1 MSPRRNHDASS
12 PLGRALRAGAGAPG
26 RAARGGVHGATA
38 DDPGAGAAVIQCHGL
53 TKRYGDRVAVDDLTL
68 AVPDGA
74 ICGLLGP
81 NGAGKTTAIRML
93 LGLAAPTGGSARL
106 LGAAPGD
113 SGFADVMRS
122 VGAMVEGPALYL
134 NTGARANLAIRAAAL
149 GISPRDPQLDE
160 TLRFVGLADRAR
172 GRVRGFSLG
181 MRQRLGLGLALL
193 GHPRLVILDEPTNGL
208 DPAGIVEIR
217 DLIGALPARGTTVL
231 VSSHLLAEVQ
241 LMCDRV
247 AIIDH
252 GRLVADGMLDDV
264 LATATRRTWEI
275 RTPAAATQAAAGAL
289 RAAGMNAHTASAT
302 SVTIADD
309 DKITG
314 RRIVAALAAADVDID
329 EIRHDAPNLE
339 QAFLALTAEPTP

>member
-1 MSPRRNHDASS
+1 PRRAAE
-12 PLGRALRAGAGAPG
+12 PAG
-26 RAARGGVHGATA
+26 
-38 DDPGAGAAVIQCHGL
+38 DAVIECRGL
-53 TKRYGDRVAVDDLTL
+53 TKRYGRRVAVDDLTL
-68 AVPDGA
+68 RVPEGA

-93 LGLAAPTGGSARL
+93 LGLARPTAGSGLL
-106 LGAAPGD
+106 LGSSAGD
-113 SGFADVMRS
+113 PGFAEVMRG

-134 NTGARANLAIRAAAL
+134 NAGARSNLAIRAAAL
-149 GISPRDPQLDE
+149 GISPRDGQLDE
-160 TLRFVGLADRAR
+160 ILAFVGLADRAR

-217 DLIGALPARGTTVL
+217 ELIAALPARGTTVL

-252 GRLVADGMLDDV
+252 GRLVADGAIGDV
-264 LATATRRTWEI
+264 LASATRRSWEI
-275 RTPAAATQAAAGAL
+275 RTPPGGAHAAAAGL
-289 RAAGMNAHTASAT
+289 IAAGLPAVVASPT
-302 SVTIADD
+302 KVTLAETGA
-309 DKITG
+309 ITG
-314 RRIVAALAAADVDID
+314 RRVIAALAAAGVEVD
-329 EIRHDAPNLE
+329 ELRHDAPNLE
-339 QAFLALTAEPTP
+339 QAFLALTAEPTS

>member
-1 MSPRRNHDASS
+1 MN
-12 PLGRALRAGAGAPG
+12 
-26 RAARGGVHGATA
+26 
-38 DDPGAGAAVIQCHGL
+38 AAVIECEGL

-68 AVPDGA
+68 SVPDGA

-93 LGLAAPTGGSARL
+93 LGLAAPSGGSARL
-106 LGAAPGD
+106 LGVAPGD
-113 SGFADVMRS
+113 RGFAAVMRT

-134 NTGARANLAIRAAAL
+134 NTSARANLAIRAAAL
-149 GISPRDPQLDE
+149 GISPRDPQLGE
-160 TLRFVGLADRAR
+160 ILRFVGLADRAR

-193 GHPRLVILDEPTNGL
+193 GSPRLVVLDEPTNGL

-217 DLIGALPARGTTVL
+217 ELIRTLPERGTTVL
-231 VSSHLLAEVQ
+231 VSSHLLAEIQ

-252 GRLVADGMLDDV
+252 GRLVADGPLDDV
-264 LATATRRTWEI
+264 LAAATRRGWEV
-275 RTPAAATQAAAGAL
+275 RVPATTAQATADSLRLAGLSAVVATP
-289 RAAGMNAHTASAT
+289 S
-302 SVTIADD
+302 SITIADSD
-309 DKITG
+309 SDSDVVTG
-314 RRIVAALAAADVDID
+314 RRLIQALAAADVEVD

>member
-1 MSPRRNHDASS
+1 MTPQRDHEASS
-12 PLGRALRAGAGAPG
+12 PLGRARRRAGGA
-26 RAARGGVHGATA
+26 A
-38 DDPGAGAAVIQCHGL
+38 DDRPAGTAVIECHGL
-53 TKRYGDRVAVDDLTL
+53 TKHYGDRVAVDDLTL
-68 AVPDGA
+68 AVPEGA

-93 LGLAAPTGGSARL
+93 LGLGAPTGGGARL

-113 SGFADVMRS
+113 SRFADVMRS

-149 GISPRDPQLDE
+149 GISPRDPQLDAI
-160 TLRFVGLADRAR
+160 LSFVGLADRSR

-193 GHPRLVILDEPTNGL
+193 GGPRVVILDEPTNGL

-217 DLIGALPARGTTVL
+217 ELIRTLPERGTTVL
-231 VSSHLLAEVQ
+231 VSSHLLAEIQ

-252 GRLVADGMLDDV
+252 GRLVADGSLDDV
-264 LATATRRTWEI
+264 LAAATRRGWEV
-275 RTPAAATQAAAGAL
+275 RVPAATAQATADGLRLAGLPAVV
-289 RAAGMNAHTASAT
+289 ATPT
-302 SVTIADD
+302 SVTIADSD
-309 DKITG
+309 SDAVTG
-314 RRIVAALAAADVDID
+314 RRLIRALAAADVEVD

-339 QAFLALTAEPTP
+339 QAFLALTREPAP